1 MIRFTA
7 ITLICLQQSTWGFA
21 PLHRAQNPS
30 PYTCRLNYGSSPE
43 PDYYTNDV
51 PPFSKYESE
60 SKRKQRME
68 MVRQLR
74 KALVSE
80 KVNDIDIFFVFS
92 HLNATSCYSHAHV
105 SM

>member
-1 MIRFTA
+1 
-7 ITLICLQQSTWGFA
+7 
-21 PLHRAQNPS
+21 
-30 PYTCRLNYGSSPE
+30 
-43 PDYYTNDV
+43 
-51 PPFSKYESE
+51 
-60 SKRKQRME
+60 ME